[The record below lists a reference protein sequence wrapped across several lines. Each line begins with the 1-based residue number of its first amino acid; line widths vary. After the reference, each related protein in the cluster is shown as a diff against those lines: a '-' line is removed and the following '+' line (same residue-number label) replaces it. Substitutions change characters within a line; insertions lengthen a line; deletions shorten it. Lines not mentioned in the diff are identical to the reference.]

1 MNGVTIVL
9 PEGIAASGIAYD
21 GEYYYACD
29 GFRNTVFS
37 FDINGKPACNYC
49 SMRPYLSIRYDPF
62 SSGFIAVGGGCGHSV
77 YFLDDEFR
85 ELGVLSAPG
94 GGGGTVRYV
103 GVSVNGAMLDI
114 TYDCTVIRSA
124 RNGEY
129 VSTVKVAR
137 RNTDFLGYDEY
148 TEGSALA
155 SESGGAVTVSVNGLS
170 ARLPACTS
178 FRGFL
183 PFADRMYLA
192 VGYRYLY
199 TYIFEVAR
207 GANADFSRLESGI
220 FGSNTGTGCCNI

>member
-37 FDINGKPACNYC
+37 FDHNGKPACSYC
-49 SMRPYLSIRYDPF
+49 TMRPYLFLRYDSF
-62 SSGFIAVGGGCGHSV
+62 SSGFIAVGGGCGRSV

-85 ELGVLSAPG
+85 ELGVLSAPCG
-94 GGGGTVRYV
+94 GSGAVRYA
-103 GVSVNGAMLDI
+103 GVAVRDALIDI
-114 TYDCTVIRSA
+114 TYDGTVVRTA
-124 RNGEY
+124 RNGDY
-129 VSTVKVAR
+129 VSTVAVAR

-155 SESGGAVTVSVNGLS
+155 SESGGAVTVSVNGMS

-199 TYIFEVAR
+199 TYIFEIAR
-207 GANADFSRLESGI
+207 CGNADFSGLQSGI
-220 FGSNTGTGCCNI
+220 FSGNTGAGCCNI